1 MIKTGAK
8 PDKFSIIDTNSS
20 CTIGHI
26 KFALRHAL
34 HVPTPLQRIY
44 DVHANQLPTCR
55 TLSQCGVQNREML
68 FMVVQGSEECVF
80 DCVRCSVAWARL
92 VGQPGM

>member
-1 MIKTGAK
+1 
-8 PDKFSIIDTNSS
+8 
-20 CTIGHI
+20 
-26 KFALRHAL
+26 
-34 HVPTPLQRIY
+34 
-44 DVHANQLPTCR
+44 VHANQLPTCR

-80 DCVRCSVAWARL
+80 DCVRCSAAWARL